1 MSLVNGKV
9 GIDIDTPQAPLS
21 FANVAGNKIDFYYST
36 TTNDRYG
43 IQVQASEL
51 RIHSGAAGQSTGGIT
66 FGKDNGTTFT
76 EAMRIRND
84 GKVGIG
90 TAIPSAKLEVSD
102 SNTIKTAIHID
113 NTSTGGHRW
122 DIASIGSAVSGRVG
136 NLQIRNDSDTLNI
149 VEITGAGNVGIGTT
163 SPSDI
168 LQVNQGS
175 DAFRGIT
182 IEGTSPALYLKD
194 TQATNAYHIGSN
206 GNYLYFLEDSNQSGG
221 YNNIMAFWDPS
232 NNFIFSLGNVGIGTS
247 NPSQKLHVAG
257 NARVTGA
264 YYDSN
269 NSPGTANQVL
279 VSTVT
284 GTDWVDGSAIPGVP
298 AGSGTLNT
306 IPLWTPDGD
315 TLGNSHITQ
324 NTNDIFIP
332 RYLGH
337 TGDGNNYIGFPA
349 NDVFNITTAGV
360 QRFRVNADGNIGI
373 GTTSPGEPLTVK
385 TKTDA
390 YFPGIKVE
398 DYNSSMG
405 LYIQNIEG
413 QNSGIGTGRYY
424 NSGSWRS
431 DVTAPTTIRLDGG
444 AIRFYA
450 QSGVTADVNYTPTQR
465 MTILASGNVGI
476 GTTSPASKFEVYGGN
491 SGVND
496 VDRYIRF
503 KASNGE
509 KRFDFYVG
517 GTGNASS
524 LGMYTSDGTTKNV
537 QIASGGTSYFNGGNV
552 GIGATSPSYK
562 LTAYGS
568 STNSEIVASFGSAND
583 QNEYTAIGLSGF
595 IASNGATKAGLA
607 LKRTGTYGTG
617 ELHFLN
623 NNTLDNSDMTLSDS
637 KMMINS
643 SGNVGIGTTSPDF
656 KLDVNGII
664 RSENSSEVGTLYLG
678 NTAQSQ
684 IPGGAIIGQRS
695 PSYSSTGNLLFQ
707 VPTWGAGTD
716 YGLTTQMSIEVSTS
730 DTKKATISMIP
741 FGGNVEI
748 TNALLSNQENT
759 DVDTGTETVANVAI
773 ATYTA
778 AFFDF
783 VIKKTTN
790 VRSGTVYACHDGTN
804 VEFTETSTQDL
815 GDTSDVTLSVDI
827 SGGNMRLRATTTSD
841 DWSVKSLIRA
851 I

>member
-1 MSLVNGKV
+1 MALKFLNNGY
-9 GIDIDTPQAPLS
+9 
-21 FANVAGNKIDFYYST
+21 FA
-36 TTNDRYG
+36 
-43 IQVQASEL
+43 
-51 RIHSGAAGQSTGGIT
+51 
-66 FGKDNGTTFT
+66 
-76 EAMRIRND
+76 

-90 TAIPSAKLEVSD
+90 AESPSRNLQVKGTANTAIAITAPTTGLAQLALGDTDDDNYAQILLDNSTNKLQIQNGGGGVVSNRGITLDSSENVGIGTASPSRPLHVNGGALNFVAEFQSTDDKASILIQDDDTLNYIHSQDGYLSLGGQTQLSATNLNINSSSSGNVGIGTASPSTKLHVAGTTDANIIRVENTSTALSSGDTIGAIQFFNNDTTDDSPNVAASIYATAGASGGSGSLRFKTIEPGVEGDPATEAMIITNGGNVGIGTISPSQTLEVHSTIKIGESGVTGGRLISADSMIFQIDSDNTSDGSSYRFRKNGTADDGTELMRIQENGNVGIGTTSPSAKLEVSD

-279 VSTVT
+279 ISTVT
-284 GTDWVDGSAIPGVP
+284 GTDWVDGSGSSIIGGPYLPLSAGSSYPLTGDLYIPGFIFHVGDIDSYFGFGAP
-298 AGSGTLNT
+298 NVFDLVTGGSRKLYADSTAVYLYKNGSQKLRTT
-306 IPLWTPDGD
+306 TG
-315 TLGNSHITQ
+315 GITV
-324 NTNDIFIP
+324 
-332 RYLGH
+332 
-337 TGDGNNYIGFPA
+337 TGD
-349 NDVFNITTAGV
+349 
-360 QRFRVNADGNIGI
+360 
-373 GTTSPGEPLTVK
+373 
-385 TKTDA
+385 
-390 YFPGIKVE
+390 
-398 DYNSSMG
+398 
-405 LYIQNIEG
+405 IQI
-413 QNSGIGTGRYY
+413 
-424 NSGSWRS
+424 
-431 DVTAPTTIRLDGG
+431 
-444 AIRFYA
+444 
-450 QSGVTADVNYTPTQR
+450 
-465 MTILASGNVGI
+465 
-476 GTTSPASKFEVYGGN
+476 
-491 SGVND
+491 
-496 VDRYIRF
+496 
-503 KASNGE
+503 
-509 KRFDFYVG
+509 
-517 GTGNASS
+517 
-524 LGMYTSDGTTKNV
+524 
-537 QIASGGTSYFNGGNV
+537 
-552 GIGATSPSYK
+552 
-562 LTAYGS
+562 
-568 STNSEIVASFGSAND
+568 
-583 QNEYTAIGLSGF
+583 
-595 IASNGATKAGLA
+595 
-607 LKRTGTYGTG
+607 
-617 ELHFLN
+617 
-623 NNTLDNSDMTLSDS
+623 DS
-637 KMMINS
+637 
-643 SGNVGIGTTSPDF
+643 
-656 KLDVNGII
+656 
-664 RSENSSEVGTLYLG
+664 
-678 NTAQSQ
+678 
-684 IPGGAIIGQRS
+684 
-695 PSYSSTGNLLFQ
+695 
-707 VPTWGAGTD
+707 
-716 YGLTTQMSIEVSTS
+716 
-730 DTKKATISMIP
+730 
-741 FGGNVEI
+741 
-748 TNALLSNQENT
+748 ALLSNQNNT